1 MKKFF
6 KIVRYIFPY
15 WFLVGLNVIF
25 NMLSA
30 IFALFSFTMAMPFLG
45 ILFKN
50 LPRVKT
56 KVPFELT
63 AESIE
68 HNLSYFVSQIITEHG
83 QGKTLLFICVLVVVI
98 TFLKTFFKYLA
109 NYYIT
114 PVRTGTIRDIRND
127 IYDKILK
134 LPLSYYSDARKGDV
148 ISRITSD
155 VQEIELSIMSS
166 LEMFFRDPLTI
177 LIFMSSMFIMSFHLT
192 LFVLILLPISG
203 FLIGRIGRKLRSTS
217 LKGQKKM
224 GLILSIV
231 EETLSGLKIIKAFNA
246 KDKVTR
252 KFRSVNNFFTVIM
265 NKVHRRRYL
274 ANPLS
279 EFLATVVLMF
289 LMWYGGTLVL
299 NEVSS
304 LSSQAFIVYLIIFSQ
319 VIVPAKGISAA
330 YFNIQKGMASSD
342 RIDDIMD
349 AEITIKE
356 KSDPIPISELK
367 SFIEFK
373 NVSFRYDTEK
383 VLKNINLKIEKGKT
397 IALVGKSGAGKST
410 LVDLLPRFIDVIQGD
425 IIIDGYSVKDYK
437 ISDLRQI
444 IGIVTQQSILFNDTF
459 FNNIAF
465 GIHNPNEEDVIVA
478 AKVANAHEF
487 IMETKNGYYS
497 NVGDAGNKLSGGQR
511 QRISIA
517 RAVLKNPPILI
528 MDEATSALDTE
539 SERLVQEAI
548 INLMKNRT
556 SIVIAHRLST
566 VKYVDEIIVL
576 HEGKVVERGKHAEL
590 LAKNGIYKK
599 LHELQIY

>member
-1 MKKFF
+1 
-6 KIVRYIFPY
+6 V
-15 WFLVGLNVIF
+15 
-25 NMLSA
+25 LSA

-114 PVRTGTIRDIRND
+114 PVRTGTIRDLRND

-134 LPLSYYSDARKGDV
+134 LPLSYYSNARKGDV

-319 VIVPAKGISAA
+319 IIVPAKGISAA

-566 VKYVDEIIVL
+566 VKYVDEIVVL